1 MNIPAFPLSSGSVD
15 RARTLLNDTQSN
27 FNQIHTV
34 GYGNKSDFISIEL
47 RPKPNLSTETTC
59 RAQRPLSHEH
69 SAGSVHDQVFG
80 EHRAASGK
88 RGVQSGHRRGSLARP
103 RRARCGWCYGRVTR
117 HVRRHALLG
126 CGLHLRLGLGLG
138 LGLGMGSKLV
148 LGLGLGLGVGLG
160 LGLGIGLRLTGA
172 AFTTDCETRSSLRN
186 ARNRG

>member
-1 MNIPAFPLSSGSVD
+1 MTFTWPIHSVTYRISKQIPLIIINQASVGMNIPAFPLSSGSVD

-126 CGLHLRLGLGLG
+126 CGLHLVRV
-138 LGLGMGSKLV
+138 K
-148 LGLGLGLGVGLG
+148 
-160 LGLGIGLRLTGA
+160 
-172 AFTTDCETRSSLRN
+172 
-186 ARNRG
+186 ARVRVVIRACSR